1 MLRKAYWLARRDP
14 LRKEIMEVLPTS
26 RTGWGALLLG
36 SLSALAYTGL
46 SITAA
51 AFGGIEIAWVGFLMG
66 ALFLL
71 GGLAAGVL
79 AAIAI
84 FTARERALL
93 VFAVIAPAAVALLF
107 FANELAYI
115 VVLWLTGIPIH

>member
-1 MLRKAYWLARRDP
+1 
-14 LRKEIMEVLPTS
+14 
-26 RTGWGALLLG
+26 
-36 SLSALAYTGL
+36 
-46 SITAA
+46 
-51 AFGGIEIAWVGFLMG
+51 MG

-84 FTARERALL
+84 FKARERALL
-93 VFAVIAPAAVALLF
+93 VFAAIAPAAIALF
-107 FANELAYI
+107 FFVGELAYV